1 MADQPVTE
9 IVDAFPTETID
20 LPSRGVF
27 YPEDSPLRS
36 GQIEL
41 RYMTAKHEDIL
52 TSQNLIQK
60 GVVLDR
66 LIDALI
72 ATKGVKAADLFLG
85 DLNAVMVAARILG
98 YGKDYEVSLEC
109 PSCGDTVEQIVNLSD
124 LETENAPESSE
135 PSEFTLV
142 LPLSKAEI
150 TLKLL
155 TRGDELA
162 IDKELKALKKISS
175 DVESESTSRLKAM
188 IKSVNGDTSKGKIWA
203 FVDSLLVKDARFLR
217 EQYRTK
223 VPDINFNVSVDC
235 TCGTGQTVRL
245 PIGVNFFWPDARV

>member
-1 MADQPVTE
+1 MTE
-9 IVDAFPTETID
+9 VNEITSVFPAETIE

-36 GQIEL
+36 GTIDL
-41 RYMTAKHEDIL
+41 YLMTAKHEDIL

-72 ATKGVKAADLFLG
+72 ATKGVKAADLYLG
-85 DLNAVMVAARILG
+85 DLNAVMIAARILG

-109 PSCGDTVEQIVNLSD
+109 PSCNSTVEQVVNLSE
-124 LETENAPESSE
+124 LETENSPETTES
-135 PSEFTLV
+135 SEFTLV

-155 TRGDELA
+155 TRGDELT

-188 IKSVNGDTSKGKIWA
+188 IKSVNGDTSKAKIWA
-203 FVDSLLVKDARFLR
+203 FVDNLLVKDARYLR

-223 VPDINFNVSVDC
+223 VPDINFNVSVEC
-235 TCGTGQTVRL
+235 TCGTEQTVRL

>member
-1 MADQPVTE
+1 MTE
-9 IVDAFPTETID
+9 VNEITSVFPAETIE

-36 GQIEL
+36 GTIDL
-41 RYMTAKHEDIL
+41 YLMTAKHEDIL

-72 ATKGVKAADLFLG
+72 ATKGVKAADLYLG

-109 PSCGDTVEQIVNLSD
+109 PSCNSTVEQVVNLSE
-124 LETENAPESSE
+124 LETENSPETTES
-135 PSEFTLV
+135 SEFTLV
-142 LPLSKAEI
+142 LPLSKAEV

-162 IDKELKALKKISS
+162 IDTELKALKKINA

-188 IKSVNGDTSKGKIWA
+188 IKSVNGDTSKAKIWA
-203 FVDSLLVKDARFLR
+203 FVDNLLVKDARYLR

-235 TCGTGQTVRL
+235 DCGAAQKVRL

>member
-1 MADQPVTE
+1 MTDQPVTE
-9 IVDAFPTETID
+9 TVDVFPTETID
-20 LPSRGVF
+20 LPSKGLF

-72 ATKGVKAADLFLG
+72 ATKGVKAADLYLG
-85 DLNAVMVAARILG
+85 DLNAVMIAARILG

-109 PSCGDTVEQIVNLSD
+109 PSCNSTVEQVINLSE
-124 LETENAPESSE
+124 LETENSPETTES
-135 PSEFTLV
+135 SEFTLI
-142 LPLSKAEI
+142 LPLSKAEVA
-150 TLKLL
+150 LKLL
-155 TRGDELA
+155 TRGDELT

-188 IKSVNGDTSKGKIWA
+188 IKSVNGDMSKAKIWA
-203 FVDSLLVKDARFLR
+203 FVDNLLVKDARYLR

-223 VPDINFNVSVDC
+223 VPDINFNVSVEC
-235 TCGTGQTVRL
+235 TCGTEQTVRL